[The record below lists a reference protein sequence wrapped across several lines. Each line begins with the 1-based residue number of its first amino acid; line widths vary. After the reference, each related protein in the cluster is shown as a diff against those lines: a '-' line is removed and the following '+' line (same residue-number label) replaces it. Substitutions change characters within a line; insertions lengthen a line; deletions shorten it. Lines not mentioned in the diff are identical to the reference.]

1 MYFYYNTNIIANDDF
16 LADIVATFMFSLP
29 VTSMAGLIFMNRF
42 LFVISDVHLSILF
55 DNNSATKN
63 IIYKKRLLFKIC
75 IEFCVFLS
83 LWIFCQLYNEIIS
96 I

>member
-1 MYFYYNTNIIANDDF
+1 
-16 LADIVATFMFSLP
+16 MFCFIP

-55 DNNSATKN
+55 DNNSAAKN

-75 IEFCVFLS
+75 IEFCVPQPVDILS
-83 LWIFCQLYNEIIS
+83 II
-96 I
+96 